1 MCKCQLWGD
10 LILEL
15 LHQVV
20 KSDNAAATAGLIER
34 IGNLPGTRMKNMKKH
49 FLFVNPTIDRNFF
62 SNMSYNFNVHVI
74 SPTEAGSLSQKSVL
88 SNDDKNDNVQMFHP
102 GNIHQITSLCPA
114 LGHRYALILP
124 GMCDPYL
131 QDPRGK
137 TFPGKSK

>member
-20 KSDNAAATAGLIER
+20 KSDNAAATAGLIEQ

-49 FLFVNPTIDRNFF
+49 FLFVNPTIDHNFF

-88 SNDDKNDNVQMFHP
+88 SNVDQNDNV
-102 GNIHQITSLCPA
+102 
-114 LGHRYALILP
+114 
-124 GMCDPYL
+124 
-131 QDPRGK
+131 
-137 TFPGKSK
+137 